1 MANTKQLDADIQL
14 LTTIQVDV
22 LHRLG
27 PTGHTQ
33 AVDQLLG
40 LCDEG
45 QSNAYRAARE
55 RIEDLTLEE
64 IRELIKSLTLRFHLR
79 NQAEKVAIIRINR
92 RRQREA
98 TPHAP
103 RKESIADAVS
113 NLKSCGLS
121 FHDVMAIIHRIDI
134 QPTLTAHPTESR
146 RRTHLRRQREIAE
159 CLLRLGETSNDVAA
173 KTAIESTIR
182 QSALLLFGSD
192 EVRIERISVLEEIV
206 GSLYFLTDSIWHVV
220 PRIFRDVADAVEQSF
235 NIRPELPPIV
245 RYRTWIG
252 GDRDGNPLVTSEMT
266 SESLRLHREAAI
278 NLYHGKLDE
287 LMRLLSFSE
296 RRLSIPEELTARVQP
311 DQLTHPVRDEFAA
324 RLRHEPFR
332 LKLAEMR
339 GRLTAAV
346 EDHAAYKVE
355 AFVSDLE
362 LLVDSLRQMKL
373 AEIVDSSGLGD
384 LLIQAKVFGFHL
396 AALDI
401 RQHSDVHEHVVTE
414 LMALSGACQDYRSLG
429 ETERVDVLCRSIER
443 AALDRPQI
451 ENVTDATRELLSV
464 FGVIEQTCKRDRH
477 AIGGYV
483 ISMAS
488 SVSDVLEVLWLLR
501 LTDCPALD
509 IVPLFETIDDLDHGH
524 YLLDGMLANPVYREH
539 VKSRGQFQE
548 IMLGYSDSNKDG
560 GFLMS
565 SWVLHSAMSRL
576 AEVCRTKD
584 VRFRFFH
591 GRGGTVGR
599 GGGRSSRAIR
609 ATPRDSR
616 SGGLRMT
623 EQGEVV
629 SFRYAIPDIA
639 HRHLEQL
646 VSATILAES
655 DATSV
660 AESRSSS
667 DDHLMI
673 RLGDRAMA
681 TYRQLIDDS
690 TFWDWFTQVSP
701 IAHISA
707 LPIASRPVARS
718 SGSVHFENLRAIP
731 WVFSW
736 TQMRINV
743 PGWYGIGSS
752 LSEAI
757 AESEENIGILCRWY
771 KEWKYFQA
779 VIDNAQQEMA
789 RARLKI
795 AHHYD
800 KLAPD
805 GGRDP
810 SKHFERISA
819 EFQLAR
825 TAILQITGQ
834 QEILDN
840 NPVIQR
846 SIEQR
851 NQPTDLLNLLQ
862 VELLR
867 RYARADKTE
876 KSALQPVLFASI
888 SGIAAAM
895 QSTG

>member
-1 MANTKQLDADIQL
+1 MANTKQLDADIQF
-14 LTTIQVDV
+14 LTTIQTDV
-22 LHRLG
+22 LNRLG
-27 PTGHTQ
+27 PMGHTQ
-33 AVDQLLG
+33 ACGELLQLCQDG
-40 LCDEG
+40 EENG
-45 QSNAYRAARE
+45 YRDARE
-55 RIEDLTLEE
+55 RIGKLTLDE
-64 IRELIKSLTLRFHLR
+64 IREMIKSLTLRFHLR

-92 RRQREA
+92 RRQRDA
-98 TPHAP
+98 TAHAP
-103 RKESIADAVS
+103 RKESIADAVTK
-113 NLKSCGLS
+113 LKASGMS
-121 FHDVMAIIHRIDI
+121 YNDVMGIIHRIDI

-146 RRTHLRRQREIAE
+146 RRTLLRRHREIAE
-159 CLLRLGETSNDVAA
+159 CLLELGETSNDVTA
-173 KTAIESTIR
+173 KTRIENTIR
-182 QSALLLFGSD
+182 QSALLLYGSD
-192 EVRIERISVLEEIV
+192 EVRIERLSVLEEIV
-206 GSLYFLTDSIWHVV
+206 ASLYFLTNSIWHVV
-220 PRIFRDVADAVEQSF
+220 PRISRDVADAVEQSF
-235 NIRPELPPIV
+235 GVRPELPPIV

-266 SESLRLHREAAI
+266 LESLRLHRQAATS
-278 NLYHGKLDE
+278 LYLEKLND
-287 LMRLLSFSE
+287 LMRLLSLSE

-311 DQLTHPVRDEFAA
+311 DQLTDPVRDEYSA

-332 LKLAEMR
+332 LKIAEMR

-346 EDHAAYKVE
+346 QDHAAYNVE

-362 LLVDSLRQMKL
+362 LLADSLRQMKL
-373 AEIVDSSGLGD
+373 AEIVDSSGLAD
-384 LLIQAKVFGFHL
+384 LLIQAKAFGFHL

-414 LMALSGACQDYRSLG
+414 LIAHAGVCKDYRSLC
-429 ETERVDVLCRSIER
+429 ETERVEILSQSIES
-443 AALDRPQI
+443 ATLDHSRI
-451 ENVTDATRELLSV
+451 EDMSDTTRELLSV
-464 FGVIEQTCKRDRH
+464 FDIIKRTCEHDRH
-477 AIGGYV
+477 ALGSYI
-483 ISMAS
+483 ISMAN
-488 SVSDVLEVLWLLR
+488 SVSDVLEVLWLMR
-501 LTDCPALD
+501 LTGCAVLD
-509 IVPLFETIDDLDHGH
+509 IVPLFETIDDLEHGPD
-524 YLLDGMLANPVYREH
+524 LLDGMLANPVYRKHIE
-539 VKSRGQFQE
+539 SRGQFQE

-565 SWVLHSAMSRL
+565 SWVLQAAMSRL
-576 AEVCRTKD
+576 AGVCRNKD
-584 VRFRFFH
+584 VKFRFFH

-599 GGGRSSRAIR
+599 GGGRSNRAIQ
-609 ATPRDSR
+609 ATPIDSR

-623 EQGEVV
+623 EQGEVI

-646 VSATILAES
+646 VSATLLAES
-655 DATSV
+655 QASSEP
-660 AESRSSS
+660 ESRSGS
-667 DDHLMI
+667 DDQLMG

-681 TYRQLIDDS
+681 AYRQLIDDPS
-690 TFWDWFTQVSP
+690 FWDWFTQVSP

-743 PGWYGIGSS
+743 PGWYGIGNS

-757 AESEENIGILCRWY
+757 AESEETIGILCRWY
-771 KEWKYFQA
+771 QEWDYFRT

-789 RARLKI
+789 RARLDI
-795 AHHYD
+795 ARLYD
-800 KLAPD
+800 ELAHD
-805 GGRDP
+805 TGHGA
-810 SKHFERISA
+810 SKHFERVSA

-825 TAILQITGQ
+825 TAILRITGQ
-834 QEILDN
+834 EEILDN

-851 NQPTDLLNLLQ
+851 NGPTDLLNVLQ
-862 VELLR
+862 VELLK

-876 KSALQPVLFASI
+876 KSSLRPVLFASI